1 MPEIDPNQFSRLNAV
16 MSNARSVPAHL
27 ESLADSLR
35 KTTLRKLFASD
46 HQRAAA
52 LTRSL
57 HLGDAELLADFSKQ
71 LITGEVVDALVAEAR
86 SAGVESLR
94 TDMVSG
100 RAINS
105 TEGRA
110 VTHMAMRATSDLT
123 APDALRAEVNEHD
136 QLMRTAVDAIPA
148 GIRNVV
154 NIGIGG
160 SDLGPAL
167 LCDALAS
174 MRKPARDVRFV
185 SNIDPVDLD
194 RALEGLNPAHTM
206 FVVCSKSFGTSET
219 LANARRAIAWLV
231 AGGVTQPGD
240 HVIAVTAQPE
250 RVVSSGIPA
259 RYVLTMPESVG
270 GRFSVSSSVSVAVA
284 LAYGYDALGEV
295 RDGMRMMDEH
305 FVRTPAADNIAMLLG
320 LVWWWNSTVLGFP
333 TVAVVPYSRVLA
345 LLPSYLQQLIMESNG
360 KSVSRDGEAVPVS
373 SPIVWGG
380 LGTNAQHAFFQLL
393 HQGTHVVPCDF
404 IGHSMSLGSSSD
416 DHDTLVANMFAQAQ
430 ALAVGV
436 TADEVGG
443 DTALRAHR
451 TTPGNRPSTT
461 LLFSKLTPRA
471 LGALIAL
478 YEHATFVQ
486 GAMWKVNSFDQWG
499 VELGK
504 KLANQ
509 VAADMGSV
517 AEDMKGT
524 PSVEHDA
531 STTQLLQQHRVWR
544 SGR

>member
-1 MPEIDPNQFSRLNAV
+1 
-16 MSNARSVPAHL
+16 
-27 ESLADSLR
+27 
-35 KTTLRKLFASD
+35 
-46 HQRAAA
+46 
-52 LTRSL
+52 
-57 HLGDAELLADFSKQ
+57 
-71 LITGEVVDALVAEAR
+71 
-86 SAGVESLR
+86 
-94 TDMVSG
+94 
-100 RAINS
+100 
-105 TEGRA
+105 
-110 VTHMAMRATSDLT
+110 
-123 APDALRAEVNEHD
+123 
-136 QLMRTAVDAIPA
+136 
-148 GIRNVV
+148 
-154 NIGIGG
+154 
-160 SDLGPAL
+160 
-167 LCDALAS
+167 
-174 MRKPARDVRFV
+174 
-185 SNIDPVDLD
+185 
-194 RALEGLNPAHTM
+194 
-206 FVVCSKSFGTSET
+206 
-219 LANARRAIAWLV
+219 
-231 AGGVTQPGD
+231 
-240 HVIAVTAQPE
+240 
-250 RVVSSGIPA
+250 
-259 RYVLTMPESVG
+259 
-270 GRFSVSSSVSVAVA
+270 
-284 LAYGYDALGEV
+284 
-295 RDGMRMMDEH
+295 
-305 FVRTPAADNIAMLLG
+305 
-320 LVWWWNSTVLGFP
+320 
-333 TVAVVPYSRVLA
+333 
-345 LLPSYLQQLIMESNG
+345 
-360 KSVSRDGEAVPVS
+360 
-373 SPIVWGG
+373 

-509 VAADMGSV
+509 VASDMGSV

-531 STTQLLQQHRVWR
+531 STAQLLQQHRVWR

>member
-1 MPEIDPNQFSRLNAV
+1 

-27 ESLADSLR
+27 VSLANSLR
-35 KTTLRKLFASD
+35 KTTLRGLFASD
-46 HQRAAA
+46 HQRAAT

-71 LITGEVVDALVAEAR
+71 LITAEVVDALVAEAR

-136 QLMRTAVDAIPA
+136 QLMRAAVDAIPA

-231 AGGVTQPGD
+231 TGGVTQPGD

-250 RVVSSGIPA
+250 RVVSSG
-259 RYVLTMPESVG
+259 V
-270 GRFSVSSSVSVAVA
+270 
-284 LAYGYDALGEV
+284 
-295 RDGMRMMDEH
+295 
-305 FVRTPAADNIAMLLG
+305 
-320 LVWWWNSTVLGFP
+320 
-333 TVAVVPYSRVLA
+333 YS
-345 LLPSYLQQLIMESNG
+345 I
-360 KSVSRDGEAVPVS
+360 
-373 SPIVWGG
+373 
-380 LGTNAQHAFFQLL
+380 
-393 HQGTHVVPCDF
+393 
-404 IGHSMSLGSSSD
+404 
-416 DHDTLVANMFAQAQ
+416 
-430 ALAVGV
+430 
-436 TADEVGG
+436 
-443 DTALRAHR
+443 
-451 TTPGNRPSTT
+451 
-461 LLFSKLTPRA
+461 
-471 LGALIAL
+471 
-478 YEHATFVQ
+478 
-486 GAMWKVNSFDQWG
+486 
-499 VELGK
+499 
-504 KLANQ
+504 NQ
-509 VAADMGSV
+509 N
-517 AEDMKGT
+517 
-524 PSVEHDA
+524 
-531 STTQLLQQHRVWR
+531 
-544 SGR
+544 

>member
-1 MPEIDPNQFSRLNAV
+1 

-27 ESLADSLR
+27 ASLANSLQKSSLR
-35 KTTLRKLFASD
+35 ELFAGD
-46 HQRAAA
+46 QQRAAK
-52 LTRSL
+52 LKRTL
-57 HLGDAELLADFSKQ
+57 HLGDAELMVDFSKQ
-71 LITGEVVDALVAEAR
+71 LITAEVVDALVAEAR

-94 TDMVSG
+94 ADMVSG
-100 RAINS
+100 CAINS

-123 APDALRAEVNEHD
+123 APEELRADASRHD
-136 QLMRTAVDAIPA
+136 HLLRTAVASIPA
-148 GIRNVV
+148 DVTHVV

-167 LCDALAS
+167 LCDALAA
-174 MRKPARDVRFV
+174 MRKPVRHVRFA
-185 SNIDPVDLD
+185 SNVDPVDLD
-194 RALEGLNPAHTM
+194 RALDGLDPAHTM

-219 LANARRAIAWLV
+219 LANARRAVAWLA
-231 AGGVTQPGD
+231 AGGITKPGD
-240 HVIAVTAQPE
+240 RVVAVTAHPE
-250 RVVSSGIPA
+250 RVATSDVPA
-259 RYVLTMPESVG
+259 SYVLTMPESVG

-284 LAYGYDALGEV
+284 LAFGYGAFQEV

-320 LVWWWNSTVLGFP
+320 LVWWWNATVLGFSN
-333 TVAVVPYSRVLA
+333 VAVVPYSRVLA

-360 KSVSRDGEAVPVS
+360 KSVSRDGVPVHVS

-393 HQGTHVVPCDF
+393 HQGTHVAPCDF
-404 IGHSMSLGSSSD
+404 IGHSKPLGSSGD
-416 DHDTLVANMFAQAQ
+416 DHDTLMANMFAQAQ
-430 ALAVGV
+430 ALALGV

-443 DTALRAHR
+443 DSALRAHR
-451 TTPGNRPSTT
+451 ATPGNRPSTT
-461 LLFSKLTPRA
+461 LLFSELTPRA

-486 GAMWKVNSFDQWG
+486 GAMWNVNSFDQWG

-504 KLANQ
+504 KLASHL
-509 VAADMGSV
+509 VADMGRT

-524 PSVEHDA
+524 SSAGYDA
-531 STTQLLQQHRVWR
+531 STAQLLQQHRVWR